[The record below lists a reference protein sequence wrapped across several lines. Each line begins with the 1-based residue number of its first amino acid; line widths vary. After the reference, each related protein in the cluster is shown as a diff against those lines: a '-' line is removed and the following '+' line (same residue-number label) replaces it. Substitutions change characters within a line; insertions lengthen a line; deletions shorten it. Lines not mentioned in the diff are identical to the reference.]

1 MKKLKRLT
9 RCPVCG
15 GELTI
20 SEFKCPNCDVTI
32 RGNFHLDD
40 FAKLSDEQL
49 YFLKIFIKNRGNLSD
64 VQKEIGISYPTAKAR
79 LEGVVRA
86 MGFTE
91 EKPNIDTLKILEKI
105 EKGELTPEEAKE
117 ILRGGKV
124 VK

>member
-1 MKKLKRLT
+1 MKKKRLT

-15 GELTI
+15 GDLVI
-20 SEFKCPNCDVTI
+20 SEFRCPTCDITI
-32 RGNFHLDD
+32 KGSFHLDD

-86 MGFTE
+86 MGFD
-91 EKPNIDTLKILEKI
+91 EKKNTVDTLKILEKI

-117 ILRGGKV
+117 ILKGKGN
-124 VK
+124 KE

>member
-1 MKKLKRLT
+1 MKKNNRLT
-9 RCPVCG
+9 HCPVCG
-15 GELTI
+15 GELVI
-20 SEFKCPNCDVTI
+20 SEFKCPECDVTI
-32 RGNFHLDD
+32 RGSFYLDD

-86 MGFTE
+86 MGFAE
-91 EKPNIDTLKILEKI
+91 EKPKINTLKILEKI

-124 VK
+124 EK